1 MISKVMENCINTT
14 NVQGKG
20 NKREPG
26 NCRGISLLPILEN
39 YIPE

>member
-1 MISKVMENCINTT
+1 MYK
-14 NVQGKG
+14 GKG

-26 NCRGISLLPILEN
+26 NCRGISLLPILGK